1 MIKYK
6 TNTNNEMKKTPLL
19 LCVIFVLSAF
29 QIAFAQSADLN
40 SLSVVSLDNN
50 ENHALSSLQKITF
63 LDSEMQVVSNDDTRT
78 YDLSSLDKMLFTANP
93 TGLESNQLCK
103 DKFYYDSSSELLYLT
118 DDSVQVILIC
128 DLSGRLIKAVSS
140 ISDNVVCL
148 NELPNGVYVIKVDN
162 QTIKILK

>member
-1 MIKYK
+1 M
-6 TNTNNEMKKTPLL
+6 
-19 LCVIFVLSAF
+19 LSAF
-29 QIAFAQSADLN
+29 QIAFAHSADLN
-40 SLSVVSLDNN
+40 SLSVVSLDNT
-50 ENHALSSLQKITF
+50 ENQALSSLQKITF

-78 YDLSSLDKMLFTANP
+78 YDLASLDKMLFTANP

-118 DDSVQVILIC
+118 DDSVQVVLIC